1 MPPPSRSPCRPSGRA
16 AVADPPSQN
25 HNEAV
30 HTDPLRDGIN
40 VALAGRVAGSVGHLE
55 HVGGHVSLRGHLGLR
70 YEQSVLPER
79 SRAQLQSH
87 ALHTYRNRT
96 H

>member
-1 MPPPSRSPCRPSGRA
+1 VLRL
-16 AVADPPSQN
+16 QILL

-30 HTDPLRDGIN
+30 HADPLPDGIN

-55 HVGGHVSLRGHLGLR
+55 HVGGHVSLRGDLGLR
-70 YEQSVLPER
+70 YEQSVLPEC
-79 SRAQLQSH
+79 SRDTWCAQLQSH
-87 ALHTYRNRT
+87 ALYTYRNLT